1 MSIFKKAA
9 KFAVK
14 NRKTLLLAATLIA
27 PGAVAKAAGKVR
39 KLKEPR
45 AR

>member
-14 NRKTLLLAATLIA
+14 NRKTLLVAASLVA
-27 PGAVAKAAGKVR
+27 PGVVGKVAAKVAKVKR
-39 KLKEPR
+39 K
-45 AR
+45 AD